1 MLGVKVKLGK
11 RDRSKE
17 EGMYRWMVER
27 QKDDEYSEGGQE
39 NRMML
44 GGKEDGRI
52 EEGKDWWKDRRM
64 DLGKMIE

>member
-1 MLGVKVKLGK
+1 
-11 RDRSKE
+11 
-17 EGMYRWMVER
+17 
-27 QKDDEYSEGGQE
+27 
-39 NRMML
+39 ML